1 MKFAL
6 LIILFSS
13 QLVFADLEHKDGQG
27 TLPEAQKL
35 TLSRGCFKEIKSQG
49 CGHPR
54 ENQDFFSF
62 CLQLKL
68 EALSSDCQGF
78 FTKLYG
84 KRI

>member
-1 MKFAL
+1 MKLFVMTAL
-6 LIILFSS
+6 LFS
-13 QLVFADLEHKDGQG
+13 FFAHADLEHREGQESKP
-27 TLPEAQKL
+27 TVENLSR
-35 TLSRGCFKEIKSQG
+35 SRGCFKEIKEQG

-68 EALSSDCQGF
+68 ESLTSDCQGF
-78 FTKLYG
+78 FSKLYG